1 MRKEHDS
8 LGIQSVP
15 QTAYYG
21 IHTVRARGN
30 FPAVSSVNDR
40 ELIKNF
46 LRVKLACARANQ
58 KAGRWDDERVPLA
71 IIKPARICWHTL
83 RNMKMNLPSLRSKAV
98 LARVPT

>member
-21 IHTVRARGN
+21 IHTVRARSN
-30 FPAVSSVNDR
+30 FPVVSNVNDR

-58 KAGRWDDERVPLA
+58 KAGRWDDERVPMA
-71 IIKPARICWHTL
+71 IV
-83 RNMKMNLPSLRSKAV
+83 KA
-98 LARVPT
+98 

>member
-46 LRVKLACARANQ
+46 LRVKLGLCPRQ
-58 KAGRWDDERVPLA
+58 PKSGPLG
-71 IIKPARICWHTL
+71 
-83 RNMKMNLPSLRSKAV
+83 
-98 LARVPT
+98 